1 MGIAQE
7 IIDKVQQAADII
19 EIIGEY
25 VSLKKKGANYWG
37 SCPFH
42 NEKTGSFCVSPSK
55 QIFKCFGCGKGGNVF
70 AFLQKQEG
78 ISFPEAIRLVG
89 KKYNIDIPDREMT
102 TEERLREHR
111 RESLQV
117 AMRSASLYYEK
128 NISDSRSLDYL
139 RSRGFLPGP
148 GSILERYQIGYS
160 QPGNKLL
167 DALTKQGFSDD
178 ILVATS
184 LISIGDNGRFDYLR
198 NRIIFPFINLTG
210 NITGFTGRDI
220 DGKATTCKY
229 LNSKDTDLFKKGSAI
244 FGLYQAKKEISKKD
258 KVYWVEGQFDVLTF
272 ANAGIT
278 NTVCGSGTA
287 MTDDQIKLLL
297 RFTNNVT
304 LIYDGDNAGLNASRK
319 NIALL
324 VNRGAA
330 VRCVRLPAGEDPDSF
345 ARKMDPKDLEKY
357 LSKQEKD
364 FATFMA
370 KSDEKSL
377 IDPEQREK
385 SLQEISDLIA
395 IFKKET
401 LQASYVRSIAGIY
414 DIDPEL
420 IWRKVRAAGKKL
432 PSEEEIPSGFYG
444 MDESIEMLREEGNVV
459 CQLVSNFEL
468 FSKYYG
474 VDPAV
479 YFKGIPSKDQIQNFR
494 RLIDCIEFSES
505 YLLAFDDLRES
516 DQLLL
521 LKELFKSGVTI
532 NVISTDA
539 ASVGFAQYYVSM
551 YSRIL
556 IEATDTQRA
565 VYIDRC
571 AELISFSSETVRTVM
586 ASDWSQSLGLKT
598 GQYKEILK
606 PYIEKRKSKSA
617 INIQRQDM
625 DDLLMA
631 YDPESTPSYV
641 DENEDYNRLYRRYGF
656 YPQLNKSGEPVCYM
670 FKNANGSGH
679 IQVADFYMIPLLHI
693 YDQDSEYNKRVI
705 QINRLYSNQPL
716 YIEIKSKCLVKLSS
730 FEEILLNEE
739 ALNFENGDDKQF
751 RKIRQAMSYNYI
763 KCSELKIFG
772 QQSENFYA
780 FSNAIFH
787 EVEGEFRVDYAND
800 LGVMSHDEKN
810 YYTPAYSKIYSGLRK
825 DSDRYEQHRYFI
837 YKDIPEGKRCT
848 FGEWTSLMDEVYKIN
863 DNGKWAVIYA
873 IMCAFRSDIHI
884 IDRLFTALFFVGPTM
899 SGKTQIAISIR
910 SLYVDPQ
917 APSFNLN
924 SGTDAAFFTLMEG
937 FRDVPQVLEEYNNKD
952 ISKDKFQGLKAITYD
967 GDGKQKRKGVSDREI
982 DTSKVNSPI
991 IILGQET
998 PEKDD
1003 NALTNRVVLCE
1014 VPKRNEEYT
1023 KREMEVFQKLKDY
1036 EKCGLCNVLF
1046 EILKLRPLVRSHF
1059 KELERKVNKELTDAV
1074 LSGSE
1079 ASGDMVR
1086 IIKTVSLFLSMCK
1099 LLEIYAPDLKLP
1111 FTYKDFFQIA
1121 KNKVKWQI
1129 ELISHTDKLAG
1140 FFKAIEVMINTNTI
1154 KENRDYSISQ
1164 PGRLT
1169 LKTGGN
1175 DTKQIM
1181 MPTADTKVLFIRL
1194 SILFSLYSKSSY
1206 NAENATLSTIEQ
1218 NIRSNPSYIGVVNSR
1233 KFIWQE
1239 VNEVPRSALNDSTF
1253 STEMVKVME
1262 KREQVSSCI
1271 ALNYDVFRKYFDID
1285 LERSNSSESDTTV
1298 SGELKEVRLPDLDST
1313 DHPLF

>member
-1 MGIAQE
+1 MGIATE
-7 IIDKVQQAADII
+7 LINKIQQTADIV
-19 EIIGEY
+19 EVIGEY
-25 VSLKKKGANYWG
+25 VSLKKKGTNYWG
-37 SCPFH
+37 NCPFH
-42 NEKTGSFCVSPSK
+42 NEKTGSFCVSPAK

-70 AFLQKQEG
+70 TFLQEQDNV
-78 ISFPEAIRLVG
+78 SFPEAIRRIG
-89 KKYNIDIPDREMT
+89 KKYNIEVPEREMT
-102 TEERLREHR
+102 PEERQREHR
-111 RESLQV
+111 REALQV
-117 AMRSASLYYEK
+117 AMRAATLYFEK
-128 NISDSRSLDYL
+128 NLSDKRALDYL
-139 RSRGFLPGP
+139 YKRGFIPGP
-148 GSILERYQIGYS
+148 DSILERYQIGYS
-160 QPGNKLL
+160 LPGKKLL
-167 DALTKQGFSDD
+167 DTLTKQGFQEST
-178 ILVATS
+178 LEAVS
-184 LISIGDNGRFDYLR
+184 LIDMGENGRYDYFR
-198 NRIIFPFINLTG
+198 NRIIFPILNLSG
-210 NITGFTGRDI
+210 NIIGFTGRDI
-220 DGKATTCKY
+220 EGKANTAKY
-229 LNSKDTDLFKKGSAI
+229 HNTRDTELFKKGSAI
-244 FGLYQAKKEISKKD
+244 FGLYQAKKDIGKND

-272 ANAGIT
+272 VRAEIT

-287 MTDDQIKLLL
+287 MTEEQIKLLL

-304 LIYDGDNAGLNASRK
+304 LIYDGDNAGLKAAKK

-324 VNRGAA
+324 VKQGAA
-330 VRCVRLPAGEDPDSF
+330 VRCVRLPDGEDPDSF
-345 ARKMDPKDLEKY
+345 ARKMEPKDLAKY
-357 LSKQEKD
+357 LLKQEKD

-370 KSDEKSL
+370 GLDETAL
-377 IDPEQREK
+377 TDPEQKEK
-385 SLQEISDLIA
+385 SLQEITDLIA
-395 IFKKET
+395 LLKKET

-414 DIDPEL
+414 DIDQEA
-420 IWRKVRAAGKKL
+420 IWRKVRDAGKSL
-432 PSEEEIPSGFYG
+432 PPEDEIPSGFYG
-444 MDESIEMLREEGNVV
+444 IDESIELLKEEGNAV
-459 CQLVSNFEL
+459 CQLTSNFEL

-474 VDPAV
+474 ADPAV
-479 YFKGIPSKDQIQNFR
+479 YFKGIPPKEQIQNFR
-494 RLIDCIEFSES
+494 RLIDCIEFSEP
-505 YLLAFDDLRES
+505 YLLVFDDIREA

-532 NVISTDA
+532 NVISTEA
-539 ASVGFAQYYVSM
+539 ASVGFAQYYVAM
-551 YSRIL
+551 YGRVL
-556 IEATDTQRA
+556 LEATDTQRA

-571 AELISFSSETVRTVM
+571 AELISFASETVRTVM
-586 ASDWSQSLGLKT
+586 ASDWAQSLGLKT

-617 INIQRQDM
+617 INTQRLDM
-625 DDLLMA
+625 EDLLMA
-631 YDPESTPSYV
+631 YDPENTPSYV
-641 DENEDYNRLYRRYGF
+641 EEDEDYKRLYRRYGF

-670 FKNANGSGH
+670 FRNANNSGH
-679 IQVADFYMIPLLHI
+679 VQVADFYMIPLLHI

-705 QINRLYSNQPL
+705 RINRLYSKQPL
-716 YIEIKSKCLVKLSS
+716 YIEVKSKSLLKLGS

-825 DSDRYEQHRYFI
+825 DADRYEQHRYFI
-837 YKDIPEGKRCT
+837 YKDIPEDKRCT
-848 FGEWTSLMDEVYKIN
+848 FSEWAALMDEVYKIN

-967 GDGKQKRKGVSDREI
+967 GDGKQKRKGTSDREI

-1003 NALTNRVVLCE
+1003 NALTNRVVLLE

-1036 EKCGLCNVLF
+1036 EKAGLCNVLF
-1046 EILKLRPLVRSHF
+1046 EVLKLRPLVRAHF
-1059 KELERKVNKELTDAV
+1059 KELERKVNKELTEAV
-1074 LSGSE
+1074 LAGSE

-1086 IIKTVSLFLSMCK
+1086 IIKTVSLFLTMCK
-1099 LLEIYAPDLKLP
+1099 LLEVHAPRLKLP

-1121 KNKVKWQI
+1121 KDKVKWQI

-1154 KENRDYSISQ
+1154 KENRDYAIAQ

-1175 DTKQIM
+1175 DTKQIA
-1181 MPTADTKVLFIRL
+1181 MPTADAKVLFIRL
-1194 SILFSLYSKSSY
+1194 SNLFALYSKSSY

-1218 NIRSNPSYIGVVNSR
+1218 NIRSNPAYIGVVSSR

-1239 VNEVPRSALNDSTF
+1239 VQEVPKSAVNGST
-1253 STEMVKVME
+1253 SSMEMIKIME
-1262 KREQVSSCI
+1262 KREQVTSCI

-1285 LERSNSSESDTTV
+1285 LERGGSSESDITTL
-1298 SGELKEVRLPDLDST
+1298 GLLKEARLPDLDT
-1313 DHPLF
+1313 DEKCLF